1 MFSVEAKGLHST
13 RVVVV
18 RSKEV
23 FLVDGR
29 ATELAKFDN
38 DIAVVGSSN
47 YFSSKATDTKY
58 RLKVVCKDGA
68 NIGSYLFRPIVSK
81 TKTHIGFFIIDGFRV
96 NSNMQC
102 GGKGTLM
109 YKHFEEEIRS
119 ADSPT
124 LVLLQDATYHGKFWP
139 GLGFH
144 EIRSNIKGVKFDRS
158 ILGML
163 EKTFGSLKR
172 TIESNWS
179 SRAAEGEG
187 PILYKI
193 IPPITENRS
202 RPDVSTLPLPLALKK
217 PVAGMLFPLHVVSK
231 HDEPNDG
238 HKGVLGRRDGVI
250 GLGGMQQLPL
260 PVAPVSVPSVV
271 KSFPASKHDEPNDG
285 HKGVLGRRD
294 GVIGLGGMQQLLP
307 LPVAPISDQVRKPVV
322 TKPKSESIDRK
333 RRRAIKAKADFE
345 VAQSQFH
352 KIFETTG
359 KRSDQLPWKEV
370 CERIGLNFRQS
381 AATALKKTFGEA
393 LGRDKYTYLRG
404 YALRKPKTN

>member
-250 GLGGMQQLPL
+250 GLGGMQQL
-260 PVAPVSVPSVV
+260 
-271 KSFPASKHDEPNDG
+271 
-285 HKGVLGRRD
+285 
-294 GVIGLGGMQQLLP
+294 LP